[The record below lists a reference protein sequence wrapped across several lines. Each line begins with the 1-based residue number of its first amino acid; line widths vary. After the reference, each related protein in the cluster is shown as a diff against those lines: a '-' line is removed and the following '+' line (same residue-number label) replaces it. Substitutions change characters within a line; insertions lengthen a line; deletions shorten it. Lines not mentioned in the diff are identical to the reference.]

1 MAKIVLREG
10 QHIDQALRL
19 FRRICKKQGILED
32 YRSSLR
38 FEKKSDKLRKVKRER
53 DKKNKKTIM
62 AAATLESGHRV
73 RARKVVK
80 GRGGRR
86 R

>member
-10 QHIDQALRL
+10 QQIDQALRL

-38 FEKKSDKLRKVKRER
+38 FEKKSDKLRKERRER
-53 DKKNKKTIM
+53 EKKNKKAI
-62 AAATLESGHRV
+62 ATADMV
-73 RARKVVK
+73 YTRK
-80 GRGGRR
+80 RR
-86 R
+86 

>member
-10 QHIDQALRL
+10 QQIDQALRL

-38 FEKKSDKLRKVKRER
+38 FEKKSDRLRKEKREQE
-53 DKKNKKTIM
+53 KKNRKNNGASETFFVRKK
-62 AAATLESGHRV
+62 R
-73 RARKVVK
+73 
-80 GRGGRR
+80 
-86 R
+86 

>member
-32 YRSSLR
+32 YRGSLR
-38 FEKKSDKLRKVKRER
+38 FEKKSDKLRKIKRER

-62 AAATLESGHRV
+62 AAAALESGSRV
-73 RARKVVK
+73 RRKVVK
-80 GRGGRR
+80 TRGGRR